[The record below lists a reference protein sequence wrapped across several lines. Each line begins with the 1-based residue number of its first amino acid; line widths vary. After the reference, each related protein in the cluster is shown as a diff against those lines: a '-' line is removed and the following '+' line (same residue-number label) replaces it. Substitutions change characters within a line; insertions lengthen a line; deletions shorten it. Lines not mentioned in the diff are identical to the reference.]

1 MPIVGSP
8 KTGSFHVTVTR
19 RSASSLSIVMPPAR
33 WAVISGAGSR
43 SAGRMV
49 RLPGGGAG
57 RQRKCRS
64 AVARS
69 EPLTY
74 SMSVIRFAAKFTVR
88 WRSAC
93 AEASQI
99 SGSGGPA
106 PNGCGVLSKVG
117 SSGRDGVAKTLLIW
131 RLLILIRGAQG
142 ALSGRRSQGA
152 GEITASGL
160 FELVLR
166 RRHLPLPSKR
176 PKCHSRVC
184 VEGLERRPKQYR
196 KEVSDFSTPVARVTN
211 GTFRAP
217 IAG

>member
-1 MPIVGSP
+1 MPIIGSP
-8 KTGSFHVTVTR
+8 EAGSFHVTETR
-19 RSASSLSIVMPPAR
+19 RSASSLSIVMSPAR
-33 WAVISGAGSR
+33 WAAISGAGSR
-43 SAGRMV
+43 SAGRVV

-69 EPLTY
+69 KPLTY
-74 SMSVIRFAAKFTVR
+74 SMSVMRFAAKFTVR
-88 WRSAC
+88 WRSAR

-117 SSGRDGVAKTLLIW
+117 SSGRDGVAETLLIW

-152 GEITASGL
+152 ARTPQRPQSSSGCAG
-160 FELVLR
+160 VVT
-166 RRHLPLPSKR
+166 H
-176 PKCHSRVC
+176 HSGS
-184 VEGLERRPKQYR
+184 EKLERARAVILAPPSVEKEGAGYPRPYG
-196 KEVSDFSTPVARVTN
+196 ARQP
-211 GTFRAP
+211 RASP
-217 IAG
+217 A